1 MLTVGLTGG
10 IASGKTQVSTMLAA
24 LGASIV
30 DTDVIARDV
39 VAPGSDGLQQ
49 IIAKFGDQFLLPDG
63 ALDRA
68 ALREYVFQDPS
79 ARKGL
84 ESITHPLIGA
94 EVMRGIAEADGN
106 YTVVVVPLLTG
117 SRLRQVMDRVLVVD
131 CDAGLQMRRLL
142 ARDGI
147 SPQLALSMLAAQASR
162 DSRLTIADDVV
173 NNSASLSELQT
184 RCDALHRFY
193 DQLSSGT
200 DAK

>member
-1 MLTVGLTGG
+1 
-10 IASGKTQVSTMLAA
+10 MLAA